1 MSARGFVALHTG
13 DETRALLEKHPKA
26 FLLLTL
32 IAMRAKWKDCSITGL
47 RFGQALIGDYRAAG
61 LETEAEYRHA
71 KKLLTK
77 LGLVTTSTTNKG
89 TVATLVGSKIYS
101 ISVSKATTGTT
112 GQQQADNRPT
122 ASNHRDTPDIQHKE
136 YTGDSISPPD
146 GVAQSG
152 SENFEP
158 EMTIVEAREF
168 ARNIH
173 EKAANDPDDVTSIG
187 VFPPEEV
194 EGWAVK
200 WHAEIEGT
208 GGHYK
213 GSPIRNPQA
222 LLRAYLLQCASNQ
235 SKRFRGNRCKPLDQS
250 LATPS
255 PFGTD

>member
-26 FLLLTL
+26 FLLLTQ
-32 IAMRAKWKDCSITGL
+32 IAIRAKWKDCSITGL

-77 LGLVTTSTTNKG
+77 LGLVTTSKTNKG

-112 GQQQADNRPT
+112 GQQQAGNRPT

-146 GVAQSG
+146 GVAHERPQSRK
-152 SENFEP
+152 
-158 EMTIVEAREF
+158 I
-168 ARNIH
+168 
-173 EKAANDPDDVTSIG
+173 SIG
-187 VFPPEEV
+187 ETHAIADRLHTAAHKEPNDMSGLGMFPPEEV
-194 EGWAVK
+194 RMWATNLAWGLRDHRLAFERK
-200 WHAEIEGT
+200 
-208 GGHYK
+208 
-213 GSPIRNPQA
+213 PDPQP
-222 LLRAYLLQCASNQ
+222 RS
-235 SKRFRGNRCKPLDQS
+235 RP
-250 LATPS
+250 
-255 PFGTD
+255 